1 MKFCTE
7 CGKSLSEDS
16 PFCTE
21 CGSLQA
27 QGQKHQA
34 EQGVKPVEAQKV
46 PKKPLSRKK
55 KIGFIATGIIVA
67 CFICAHFIITSMIDP
82 MNKVQAM
89 DRAMSEGNTD
99 AFLKEIHIDQTALIN
114 KEGYFQYVKE
124 NGWEDLRYQLVGI
137 ADSEDKFDTTVRDAN
152 GNQVF
157 VVKKKAFI
165 PGLYYTYVIDAIP
178 SDLIVSSNL
187 PNTTLTIDKQSA
199 EVKEAEEEISFGRA
213 YPGEFEITGTA
224 SNAFGEFIHEENI
237 KVMSQGD
244 DVIYLPIEL
253 EGSYHTFYTNIPES
267 TLFINGKSTKKT
279 LSEFDTLGPFP
290 IDQDVKLHAEWKDEK
305 GKTYKTESVNQDG
318 DTWDALDFDFDVDDS
333 VVASTTTKS
342 NDEDSIDESEAV
354 QSHVLDFRVAYEEAL
369 NSRDYSIV
377 APFLLKQSAADKE
390 LKKYIGDL
398 QDKGYSY
405 EFTDNTVTNIE
416 DLGDNT
422 FTVSTN
428 EVFIFTN
435 HLNEQTH
442 YDREKTYTIIKHVD
456 GFKIKKIS
464 IKDTDRNDI

>member
-1 MKFCTE
+1 MNFCTE
-7 CGKSLSEDS
+7 CGKALSENS
-16 PFCTE
+16 SFCTE
-21 CGSLQA
+21 CGSPQT
-27 QGQKHQA
+27 QGKKQQIEKS
-34 EQGVKPVEAQKV
+34 VEVQQV
-46 PKKPLSRKK
+46 PKKPLSRKQK
-55 KIGFIATGIIVA
+55 FSFIASGVVVA
-67 CFICAHFIITSMIDP
+67 CLISAHFIITSMIDP
-82 MNKVQAM
+82 MNQVQAM
-89 DRAMSEGNTD
+89 DRAMSEGKTE

-114 KEGYFQYVKE
+114 KEDYFQYIKE

-137 ADSEDKFDTTVRDAN
+137 ADSEDKFDTSVRDAN

-157 VVKKKAFI
+157 VVKKNAFV
-165 PGLYYTYVIDAIP
+165 PGLYYTYEIDAIP

-199 EVKEAEEEISFGRA
+199 EVKEAEEEMSFGKA
-213 YPGEFEITGTA
+213 YPGQFEITGTA
-224 SNAFGEFIHEENI
+224 SNVFGDFTYKEKIN
-237 KVMSQGD
+237 VLSQGD
-244 DVIYLPIEL
+244 EAIYLPVEL

-267 TLFINGKSTKKT
+267 TLFINGKSTKKK
-279 LSEFDTLGPFP
+279 LSDFDTLGPFP
-290 IDQDVKLHAEWKDEK
+290 VDQEVKLHAEWKDEK

-318 DTWDALDFDFDVDDS
+318 DTWGALDFDFDVDDTIA
-333 VVASTTTKS
+333 ASTTTQT
-342 NDEDSIDESEAV
+342 NDEDSIDESEAA

-405 EFTDNTVTNIE
+405 EFTDNTVTDIE

-442 YDREKTYTIIKHVD
+442 YDREKTYTVIKNEE

-464 IKDTDRNDI
+464 IKDTDRNDM

>member
-1 MKFCTE
+1 MNFCTE
-7 CGKSLSEDS
+7 CGKALSENS
-16 PFCTE
+16 SFCTE
-21 CGSLQA
+21 CGSPQM
-27 QGQKHQA
+27 QGQKNQA
-34 EQGVKPVEAQKV
+34 VKAKAVEVQTL

-67 CFICAHFIITSMIDP
+67 CFISAHFIIISMTDP

-89 DRAMSEGNTD
+89 DRAMSEGKTE
-99 AFLKEIHIDQTALIN
+99 AFLKEVQIDQTALIN
-114 KEGYFQYVKE
+114 KEDYFQYIKE
-124 NGWEDLRYQLVGI
+124 NGWEDLRYQLVDI
-137 ADSEDKFDTTVRDAN
+137 ADSKDKFDASVRDAN

-157 VVKKKAFI
+157 VVKKNAFV
-165 PGLYYTYVIDAIP
+165 PGLYYTYEIDAVP
-178 SDLIVSSNL
+178 NDLIVSSNL

-199 EVKEAEEEISFGRA
+199 EVKEAEEEMSFGKA
-213 YPGEFEITGTA
+213 YPGQFEITGTA
-224 SNAFGEFIHEENI
+224 SNVFGEFTYKEKIN
-237 KVMSQGD
+237 VLSQGD
-244 DVIYLPIEL
+244 EAIYLPVEL

-267 TLFINGKSTKKT
+267 TLFINGKSTKKK

-290 IDQDVKLHAEWKDEK
+290 VDQEVKLHAEWKDEN
-305 GKTYKTESVNQDG
+305 GKTHKTDSINQDG
-318 DTWDALDFDFDVDDS
+318 DTWGALDFDFDVNDA
-333 VVASTTTKS
+333 VASSTTKS
-342 NDEDSIDESEAV
+342 NEEDSFDESEAA
-354 QSHVLDFRVAYEEAL
+354 QNHVLDFRMAYEEAL

-405 EFTDNTVTNIE
+405 EFTENTVTDIE
-416 DLGDNT
+416 DLGDHT

-442 YDREKTYTIIKHVD
+442 YDREKTYTIIKKED